1 MKFSRG
7 FSLGRIWAI
16 LVKEVLQIRRDRL
29 TLAMII
35 GVPLMQL
42 TLFGFAIN
50 FNPKAL
56 PTAVSIA
63 DCAPTHSSTACAPP
77 VSVIAS
83 SATPSPRPLTTS
95 VAPSRRASA
104 SRCSWWPITVTLSAP
119 SRRAASTAHSPTA
132 PSPTTTTR

>member
-1 MKFSRG
+1 MKFS
-7 FSLGRIWAI
+7 LTRIWAI

-63 DCAPTHSSTACAPP
+63 DPGVFSRSIIAAMRGSFTAL
-77 VSVIAS
+77 
-83 SATPSPRPLTTS
+83 PSG
-95 VAPSRRASA
+95 
-104 SRCSWWPITVTLSAP
+104 
-119 SRRAASTAHSPTA
+119 
-132 PSPTTTTR
+132 

>member
-1 MKFSRG
+1 MRRG
-7 FSLGRIWAI
+7 FSLMRIWAI

-63 DCAPTHSSTACAPP
+63 DPGVFSRSIIAAMKNSSYFDL
-77 VSVIAS
+77 IAE
-83 SATPSPRPLTTS
+83 TRSPAEARKLLQDGKVLFVVEVPGTS
-95 VAPSRRASA
+95 PA
-104 SRCSWWPITVTLSAP
+104 I
-119 SRRAASTAHSPTA
+119 
-132 PSPTTTTR
+132 